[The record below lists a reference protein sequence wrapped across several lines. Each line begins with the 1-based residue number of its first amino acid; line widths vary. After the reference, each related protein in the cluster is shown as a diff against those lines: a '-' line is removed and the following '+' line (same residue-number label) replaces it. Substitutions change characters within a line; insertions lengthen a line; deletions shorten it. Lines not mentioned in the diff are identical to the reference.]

1 MLKVLLASALF
12 AGLIAGLFAAGLQQV
27 FLVPLIAE
35 AELYESGILTHFGGA
50 EIAAHDAG
58 TAHEYAAAAEGGLTR
73 TLLTVLMTVLTTC
86 GFGLILVAGF
96 ALAERMHLS
105 SIDLRTGLLTEQPM
119 DKLAALVTE
128 LAQQST
134 WDYLVHTDLVE
145 ILEQGFEEIR
155 MRIGAALHEDES
167 LEGMGLETVAVRI
180 AAVRPEAEVEKALR
194 TPTRES
200 IQQQADEATFQRR
213 ALAV

>member
-1 MLKVLLASALF
+1 MCTRSRFRERRGISA
-12 AGLIAGLFAAGLQQV
+12 
-27 FLVPLIAE
+27 P
-35 AELYESGILTHFGGA
+35 
-50 EIAAHDAG
+50 
-58 TAHEYAAAAEGGLTR
+58 
-73 TLLTVLMTVLTTC
+73 
-86 GFGLILVAGF
+86 
-96 ALAERMHLS
+96 
-105 SIDLRTGLLTEQPM
+105 
-119 DKLAALVTE
+119 
-128 LAQQST
+128 

-213 ALAV
+213 ALAVEKERAIQENELQNRIATDIVGGIVGSSVGKAGIPAEWISGIREWPRSVAWMEGLEESLYRAMVTGDAMRAPRLPVVLRNALFLVIVLLHGIRRLGPPY

>member
-1 MLKVLLASALF
+1 MCTRSRFRERRGISA
-12 AGLIAGLFAAGLQQV
+12 
-27 FLVPLIAE
+27 P
-35 AELYESGILTHFGGA
+35 
-50 EIAAHDAG
+50 
-58 TAHEYAAAAEGGLTR
+58 
-73 TLLTVLMTVLTTC
+73 
-86 GFGLILVAGF
+86 
-96 ALAERMHLS
+96 
-105 SIDLRTGLLTEQPM
+105 
-119 DKLAALVTE
+119 
-128 LAQQST
+128 

-213 ALAV
+213 ALAVEKERAIQENELQNRIATDCFSDAAWYPMTPSIPAW